1 MPTDM
6 KGSLSRNQK
15 RETDRHPEFKGSCMV
30 AGREYWLAAWV
41 REGDDGSKYF
51 SLSFKE
57 KEPKPA
63 PGSQASPE
71 LKTKYA
77 GNGNAQRGG
86 YTPRQQLDD
95 KIPF

>member
-15 RETDRHPEFKGSCMV
+15 REHDKQPEFRGSACV
-30 AGREYWLAAWV
+30 HGTEFWISAWV

-63 PGSQASPE
+63 PGPQASPQ
-71 LKTKYA
+71 LKAQQSY
-77 GNGNAQRGG
+77 GNGARVDHRRGV
-86 YTPRQQLDD
+86 DD
-95 KIPF
+95 SEIPF